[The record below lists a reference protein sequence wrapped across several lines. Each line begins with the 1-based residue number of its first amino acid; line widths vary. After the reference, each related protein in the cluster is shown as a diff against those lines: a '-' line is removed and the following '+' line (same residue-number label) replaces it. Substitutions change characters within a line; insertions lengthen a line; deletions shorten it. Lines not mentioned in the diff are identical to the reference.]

1 MVELEREQAFTPV
14 DMPRD
19 GDGNIAYQHGNFF
32 QSEDHA
38 DGLPRPRGAHE
49 PMRWSLMIVAPDIL
63 SRPAPTWQ
71 LPGSR
76 YGLIGRIITG
86 PYFELGYKGHCYA
99 CGAYFLELDWAKEHQ
114 CSKEAAFRDVTKRE
128 IRDYIGMRK
137 AAKQFTREQAQFT
150 AQKQSIFTSIKNL
163 ITRNR

>member
-49 PMRWSLMIVAPDIL
+49 PMRWSLMIVDPDIL
-63 SRPAPTWQ
+63 SRPAPNW
-71 LPGSR
+71 
-76 YGLIGRIITG
+76 
-86 PYFELGYKGHCYA
+86 
-99 CGAYFLELDWAKEHQ
+99 
-114 CSKEAAFRDVTKRE
+114 
-128 IRDYIGMRK
+128 
-137 AAKQFTREQAQFT
+137 
-150 AQKQSIFTSIKNL
+150 
-163 ITRNR
+163 